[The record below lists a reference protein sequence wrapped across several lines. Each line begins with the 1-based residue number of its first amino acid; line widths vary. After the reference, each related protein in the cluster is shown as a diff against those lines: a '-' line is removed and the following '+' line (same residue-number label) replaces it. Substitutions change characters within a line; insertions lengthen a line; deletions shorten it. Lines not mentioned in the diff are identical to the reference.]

1 MSVPLTIQLDEEF
14 LPALDAVASRQKL
27 SREAIVKRAISGLLA
42 AEAVP
47 VKNTL
52 AGGGS
57 SASSDMEAA
66 RDEPD
71 PYLVYLDGFLE
82 EWNTPEDGDAFDHL

>member
-14 LPALDAVASRQKL
+14 LLALDAVASRRKL
-27 SREAIVKRAISGLLA
+27 SREAVVKHAISGLPA

-47 VKNTL
+47 EDTNLV
-52 AGGGS
+52 GSDS
-57 SASSDMEAA
+57 SASGITEAV
-66 RDEPD
+66 RQEPD